1 MSDDWKT
8 WMGGKDPKKA
18 RDGLIHMLEV
28 CVGDCELMAARGRAA
43 LEALKESTDYWSP
56 ELEKPVIDA
65 VHTMDNYMS
74 FPLDTLR
81 GALGDWRDE
90 CGFDERQA
98 LIKAEKRAAEALA
111 EVERLR
117 ASVASISL
125 PALTPTPTPTE
136 EP

>member
-1 MSDDWKT
+1 MSDDWKS

-28 CVGDCELMAARGRAA
+28 CVGDCELMATEGRAA

-56 ELEKPVIDA
+56 ELEESVDGA
-65 VHTMDNYMS
+65 VRTMDNYML
-74 FPLDTLR
+74 FPLGTLQ
-81 GALGDWRDE
+81 GALGDWLDE

-98 LIKAEKRAAEALA
+98 LRLAEKRAAEAIA

-125 PALTPTPTPTE
+125 PALTPTE
-136 EP
+136 ET

>member
-28 CVGDCELMAARGRAA
+28 CVGDCELMATEGRAA
-43 LEALKESTDYWSP
+43 LEALQESADYWNP
-56 ELEKPVIDA
+56 ELEEA
-65 VHTMDNYMS
+65 VAGAVRTMDNYML
-74 FPLDTLR
+74 FPLGILR
-81 GALGDWRDE
+81 GALGDWREE
-90 CGFDERQA
+90 CGFDQRQA
-98 LIKAEKRAAEALA
+98 LRLAEKRAAEALA

-125 PALTPTPTPTE
+125 PALTPTPTE